1 MASTSFPR
9 TRRCSKG
16 RRPQRS
22 ANFISNFLLVLGG
35 GISVGIIGFWA
46 ISSTL
51 TDMTWRDCQAGI
63 QRACEEVQ
71 R

>member
-16 RRPQRS
+16 RHPQRS
-22 ANFISNFLLVLGG
+22 ANLISNFFLVLGG
-35 GISVGIIGFWA
+35 GFAVGTISFWA
-46 ISSTL
+46 LSSTL

-63 QRACEEVQ
+63 QRACEEV
-71 R
+71 RR